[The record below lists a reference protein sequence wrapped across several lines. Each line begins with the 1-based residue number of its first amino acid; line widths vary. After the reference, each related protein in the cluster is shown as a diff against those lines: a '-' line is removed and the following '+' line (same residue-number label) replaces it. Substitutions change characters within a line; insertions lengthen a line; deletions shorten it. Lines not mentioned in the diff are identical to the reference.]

1 MYCGQPA
8 SEYFMKL
15 FLLFVCVPLIEIG
28 LFVQVGGFIGLWPTL
43 IIVVLTAV
51 LGTWLLRIQAQGVIY
66 SLKIAAEQGLDPTPN
81 LVHGILVFV
90 SALLLLTPG
99 FFTDAVGL
107 SLMSPHVREWV
118 IRWFGKQFASQAYSV
133 MSRRTS
139 KGPRSVEIIE
149 GQAEDIDP
157 DNQR

>member
-1 MYCGQPA
+1 
-8 SEYFMKL
+8 MKL
-15 FLLFVCVPLIEIG
+15 LLLFICVPLIEIG
-28 LFVQVGGFIGLWPTL
+28 LFIQVGGFIGLWPTL
-43 IIVVLTAV
+43 IIVVLTAA

-66 SLKIAAEQGLDPTPN
+66 NLKIAAEQGLDPTPN

-118 IRWFGKQFASQAYSV
+118 IRWFGSQFANQAYSV
-133 MSRRTS
+133 MSSRTS
-139 KGPRSVEIIE
+139 NGPRSVEIIE
-149 GQAEDIDP
+149 GQAEDVDP
-157 DNQR
+157 DNRR

>member
-1 MYCGQPA
+1 
-8 SEYFMKL
+8 MKL

-43 IIVVLTAV
+43 IIVVLTAA

-66 SLKIAAEQGLDPTPN
+66 NLRIAAEQGLDPTPN

-90 SALLLLTPG
+90 AALLLLTPG
-99 FFTDAVGL
+99 FFTDTVGL
-107 SLMSPHVREWV
+107 SLMSPHVREWL
-118 IRWFGKQFASQAYSV
+118 IHWFGSQFANQAYSV
-133 MSRRTS
+133 MSKRTS
-139 KGPRSVEIIE
+139 EGTRSVEIIE

-157 DNQR
+157 DSQR